1 MNASANAEPLEI
13 NGVTILPGQ
22 RRTLKIP
29 VAAMVT
35 NADVNLTV
43 QIIHGKKPGPALL
56 ISAAIHGDEINGVEV
71 IRRLLKQRQLAN
83 LHGTLI
89 VVPIVNIHGFV
100 AHNRYLPDGRDLNR
114 SFPGSQKGSLAGR
127 LAHTFMTQVVNHAT
141 HGIDLH
147 TGARHRANLP
157 QIRFD
162 PENADCC
169 GMANAFGVPVIL
181 HSESKEGTFRKAAA
195 DQNIPIILYE
205 AGEALRFDEVCIRA
219 GVNGIINV
227 MRYLGML
234 RKTQRK
240 TEPKP
245 STVALNSLW
254 VRSPSSG
261 ILRTLLPLG
270 AGTSKGSVIALVADP
285 MGEFEVEVIAPCD
298 GIVIGRVNLPLVHEG
313 EALFHIARFR
323 EDTSDIL
330 DHVEA
335 WSEELEP
342 DTPMEPPEQ
351 PDIAPI
357 VT

>member
-1 MNASANAEPLEI
+1 MKANPLEI
-13 NGVTILPGQ
+13 NGEVILPGQ

-35 NADVNLTV
+35 NADVNLTI
-43 QIIHGKKPGPALL
+43 QIIHGKKPGPVLL
-56 ISAAIHGDEINGVEV
+56 VSAAIHGDEINGVEI
-71 IRRLLKQRQLAN
+71 IRRLLKQRQLSN
-83 LHGTLI
+83 LAGTLI

-100 AHNRYLPDGRDLNR
+100 GHSRYLPDGRDLNR

-127 LAHTFMTQVVNHAT
+127 LAHTFMTKVVCHAT

-162 PENADCC
+162 PANETCTE
-169 GMANAFGVPVIL
+169 MANAFGLPVIL
-181 HSESKEGTFRKAAA
+181 HSDSKEGTFRKAAA
-195 DQNIPIILYE
+195 DNGIPIILYE

-219 GVNGIINV
+219 GMNGIINV
-227 MRYLGML
+227 MRHLGMVRRVR
-234 RKTQRK
+234 RKKEAQET
-240 TEPKP
+240 
-245 STVALNSLW
+245 TVALNSIW
-254 VRSPSSG
+254 VRSPTSG

-270 AGTSKGSVIALVADP
+270 ARTTKGSVIALVADP
-285 MGEFEVEVIAPCD
+285 MGEFEVEVIAPCE

-323 EDTSDIL
+323 EDASDIV
-330 DHVEA
+330 DQVEA
-335 WSEELEP
+335 WNDELEP

-357 VT
+357 IT

>member
-1 MNASANAEPLEI
+1 MKANPFEI
-13 NGVTILPGQ
+13 NGTTIQPGQ

-43 QIIHGKKPGPALL
+43 QIIHGKKPGPVLL
-56 ISAAIHGDEINGVEV
+56 VSAAIHGDEINGVEI
-71 IRRLLKQRQLAN
+71 IRRLLKLRQLSGLA
-83 LHGTLI
+83 GTLI

-100 AHNRYLPDGRDLNR
+100 ANSRYLPDGRDLNR
-114 SFPGSQKGSLAGR
+114 SFPGSAKGSLAGR
-127 LAHTFMTQVVNHAT
+127 LAYTFINKVVSHAT

-162 PENADCC
+162 PTDPVCTE
-169 GMANAFGVPVIL
+169 MANAFGLPVIL

-195 DQNIPIILYE
+195 DQGIPIILYE

-219 GVNGIINV
+219 GMNGIVNV
-227 MRYLGML
+227 MRQLGMIRRVR
-234 RKTQRK
+234 RKK
-240 TEPKP
+240 EPQET
-245 STVALNSLW
+245 TVALNSIW
-254 VRSPSSG
+254 VRSPTSG

-270 AGTSKGSVIALVADP
+270 ARTTKGSVIALVADP
-285 MGEFEVEVIAPCD
+285 MGEFEVEVTAPCE

-313 EALFHIARFR
+313 EALFHIARFK
-323 EDTSDIL
+323 EDASDIV
-330 DHVEA
+330 DQVEA

-357 VT
+357 IT